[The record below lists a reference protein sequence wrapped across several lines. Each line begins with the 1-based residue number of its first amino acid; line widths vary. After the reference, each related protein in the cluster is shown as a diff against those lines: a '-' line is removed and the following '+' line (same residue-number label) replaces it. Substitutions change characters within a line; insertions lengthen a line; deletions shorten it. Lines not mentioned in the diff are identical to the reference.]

1 MKDKILEKA
10 SLVVRNQSMEI
21 NNEFSQI
28 EYDVEI
34 EIISLAESLNK
45 SKSFVG
51 DLLTIQKS
59 LRDDWE

>member
-51 DLLTIQKS
+51 DPLTIQKS